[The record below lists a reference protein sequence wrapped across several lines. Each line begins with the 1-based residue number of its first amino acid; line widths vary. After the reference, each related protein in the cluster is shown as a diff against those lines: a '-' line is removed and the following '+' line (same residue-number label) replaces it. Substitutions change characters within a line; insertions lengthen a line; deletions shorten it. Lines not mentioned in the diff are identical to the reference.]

1 MVDDPIV
8 VEVRRIREELARK
21 YDFDV
26 AAIFGDLRERQK
38 AVGNRLVRLGAG
50 RVAEKSAASYAR
62 KNVRR

>member
-26 AAIFGDLRERQK
+26 AAIFAATCAKDRRQSGIGWS
-38 AVGNRLVRLGAG
+38 V
-50 RVAEKSAASYAR
+50 
-62 KNVRR
+62 